1 MAKKVLTK
9 KDKTVKIVNRMQG
22 RKTPAARA
30 DILNELQE
38 KVGISA
44 NCAATYYQ
52 NVKLG
57 RWS

>member
-1 MAKKVLTK
+1 MAKKILSK
-9 KDKTVKIVNRMQG
+9 KEQTIKIVHRMQS
-22 RKTPAARA
+22 RKRPAGRA

-44 NCAATYYQ
+44 ACAATYYQ

-57 RWS
+57 RWG